1 MATYKGRGIVK
12 LDAVDLG
19 NVPGLTL
26 DISSQEFLRYG
37 ATPAAPEPTLDAIAQ
52 IPTRITLSLT
62 ITEYAIANLKAL
74 TGGDGTGGLV
84 EILAD
89 LDQEYAITFDGVNC
103 QTGNDFDFVGYRFVP
118 LAVVNLGIIED
129 GLAAAELTGILLADG
144 TKTGAGISKYGKFT
158 VS

>member
-1 MATYKGRGIVK
+1 MATYKGRGIVR

-19 NVPGLTL
+19 NVLGLTL

-74 TGGDGTGGLV
+74 TGGGGTGGLV

-89 LDQEYAITFDGVNC
+89 LDQEYAITFNGVNC
-103 QTGNDFDFVGYRFVP
+103 QTENDFYFIGYRFVP

-129 GLAAAELTGILLADG
+129 GLAAAELTGILLADS

>member
-19 NVPGLTL
+19 NVSRLTL
-26 DISSQEFLRYG
+26 DIQSQEFLRYG

-52 IPTRITLSLT
+52 IPTRITVSLT

-74 TGGDGTGGLV
+74 TGGDGAGSLV

-103 QTGNDFDFVGYRFVP
+103 QTENDFDFVGYRFVP

-129 GLAAAELTGILLADG
+129 GLAAAELTGILLADS